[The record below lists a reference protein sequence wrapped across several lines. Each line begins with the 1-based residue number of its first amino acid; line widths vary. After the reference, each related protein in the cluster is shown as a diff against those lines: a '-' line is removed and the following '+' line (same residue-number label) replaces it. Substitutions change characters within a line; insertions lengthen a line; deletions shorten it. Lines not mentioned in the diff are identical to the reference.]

1 MFGDSASKVGLSDGL
16 LRQPKVCNVLKNSDL
31 ISQVL
36 KSWQSLPKAFRA
48 IADSES
54 FLLSLQET
62 TSSHSQS
69 QSHSSGVDHF
79 TLLLLN
85 TWLVEVRELRFPQI
99 KILIKHLV
107 VKFQSIICVHQIL
120 FCLVSTQLLCEIAST
135 NKGSRIDERSNYYC
149 YACHFIYL

>member
-1 MFGDSASKVGLSDGL
+1 MFGDSASKVVLSDGL

-62 TSSHSQS
+62 TSSHS
-69 QSHSSGVDHF
+69 
-79 TLLLLN
+79 
-85 TWLVEVRELRFPQI
+85 
-99 KILIKHLV
+99 
-107 VKFQSIICVHQIL
+107 
-120 FCLVSTQLLCEIAST
+120 
-135 NKGSRIDERSNYYC
+135 
-149 YACHFIYL
+149 